1 MARLALVAGLQT
13 MSQLCTPGLSLV
25 SLFPSASG
33 QCGSWSRTD
42 KTQLSL
48 ALCVHSQYGIF
59 VCKCNQMLLGGHVLS
74 PVSCWTWSLV
84 IVAFARRHEF
94 PSFLFLCYPVHLLYL
109 YIVWQ
114 ISNTT
119 WTTFGRSKSNWST
132 SQYCFTSS
140 CVDSIVQ
147 SLTWLY

>member
-48 ALCVHSQYGIF
+48 ALCVQF
-59 VCKCNQMLLGGHVLS
+59 CACKMH
-74 PVSCWTWSLV
+74 
-84 IVAFARRHEF
+84 F
-94 PSFLFLCYPVHLLYL
+94 PTFIWLCYLSHTIMAGDKEPGQKTKKTLTFVEVALTKGLSETEHLSDHGTVHHICAFCLR
-109 YIVWQ
+109 
-114 ISNTT
+114 NTGKHCNHPENKCPRKGYT
-119 WTTFGRSKSNWST
+119 EKDTVPSEE
-132 SQYCFTSS
+132 
-140 CVDSIVQ
+140 
-147 SLTWLY
+147 L